1 MLDNLLAKKDGKC
14 AARQHLL
21 GRLRARLACR
31 SVWSTFISPRTK
43 GREVLRSTDGLHC
56 FQADKGCYG
65 REFSDFQNIKMLNF
79 HCVLFD
85 DHCLVSGLRRPFWL
99 HQHSGGRLF
108 RLTARLWGED
118 NPRCLVGCGFR
129 VTGGV
134 RSIWHGGGWSE
145 VTGLAFWLWILQMA
159 SSKQGGFGASLAAQ

>member
-1 MLDNLLAKKDGKC
+1 MVDNLLATKDGKC

-21 GRLRARLACR
+21 GRLRACLACR

-43 GREVLRSTDGLHC
+43 GREVLRSTDGSHC

-65 REFSDFQNIKMLNF
+65 REFSDFQNIKMLSF

-99 HQHSGGRLF
+99 HQHSGGRLS
-108 RLTARLWGED
+108 RLTARPWGED
-118 NPRCLVGCGFR
+118 NPRCLVGCGSR
-129 VTGGV
+129 VTGGCEEHLAWWGVV
-134 RSIWHGGGWSE
+134 RSHR
-145 VTGLAFWLWILQMA
+145 LAFWLWILQMA